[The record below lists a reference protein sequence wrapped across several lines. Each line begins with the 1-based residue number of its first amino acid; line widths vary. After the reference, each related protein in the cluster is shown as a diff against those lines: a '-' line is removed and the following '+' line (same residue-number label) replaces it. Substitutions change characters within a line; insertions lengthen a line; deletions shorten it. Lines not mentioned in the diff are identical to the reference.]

1 MKTRSKLAAGF
12 LTLMSV
18 ATLAACSGKTS
29 NGTNVVTMKGD
40 TITVSDFYDQVKT
53 SKAAQQS
60 MLTLI
65 LSRVFDTQYGDK
77 VSDKKVSEAYNKTAK
92 GYGNSFSSALSQAG
106 LTPEGYK
113 QQIRTTMLVEYAV
126 KEAAK
131 KELTEANYK
140 EAYKNYTPETSVQ
153 VIKLD
158 AEDKAKSVLK
168 DVKADGADFAKI
180 AKEKTT
186 ATDKKVEYK
195 FDSAGTT
202 LPKEVMSAA
211 FKLDKNGVSDVVSTV
226 DSTTYKTS
234 YYIIK
239 VTDKTE
245 KKSDWK
251 SYKNRLKEV
260 ILKDKTSDRAFQN
273 KVISKA
279 LEKANVKIKDKAFA
293 GILSQYAT
301 TSGSSSLKNS

>member
-131 KELTEANYK
+131 KELTEASYK

-301 TSGSSSLKNS
+301 TSGSSSLKK

>member
-29 NGTNVVTMKGD
+29 NGTNVITMKGD

-301 TSGSSSLKNS
+301 TSGSSSLKK

>member
-202 LPKEVMSAA
+202 LPKEVISAA

-301 TSGSSSLKNS
+301 TSGSSSLKK

>member
-301 TSGSSSLKNS
+301 TSGSSLLKK

>member
-195 FDSAGTT
+195 FDSAGTS

-226 DSTTYKTS
+226 DSTIYKTS

-260 ILKDKTSDRAFQN
+260 ILKDKTSDRSFQN

-301 TSGSSSLKNS
+301 TSGSSSLKK

>member
-92 GYGNSFSSALSQAG
+92 GYGSSFSSALSQAG
-106 LTPEGYK
+106 LTPESYK

-158 AEDKAKSVLK
+158 AEDKAKAVLK
-168 DVKADGADFAKI
+168 DVKAEGADFAKI

-195 FDSAGTT
+195 FDSAGTS

-234 YYIIK
+234 YYIVK

-251 SYKNRLKEV
+251 AYKNRLKEV
-260 ILKDKTSDRAFQN
+260 ILKDKTSDKAFQN

-301 TSGSSSLKNS
+301 TSGSSSLKK

>member
-1 MKTRSKLAAGF
+1 MKTRSKFAAGF

-195 FDSAGTT
+195 FDSAGTS

-301 TSGSSSLKNS
+301 TSGSSSLKK

>member
-195 FDSAGTT
+195 FDSVGTT

-301 TSGSSSLKNS
+301 TSGSSSLKK

>member
-1 MKTRSKLAAGF
+1 MKTRSKLAVGF

-301 TSGSSSLKNS
+301 TSGSSSLKK

>member
-211 FKLDKNGVSDVVSTV
+211 FKLDKNGVSDVVLTV

-301 TSGSSSLKNS
+301 TSGSSSLKK

>member
-195 FDSAGTT
+195 FDSAGTS
-202 LPKEVMSAA
+202 LPKEVMAAA

-301 TSGSSSLKNS
+301 TSGSSSLKK

>member
-29 NGTNVVTMKGD
+29 NGTNVVTMKSD

-301 TSGSSSLKNS
+301 TSGSSSLKK

>member
-126 KEAAK
+126 KEASK

-301 TSGSSSLKNS
+301 TSGSSSLKK

>member
-1 MKTRSKLAAGF
+1 MKTRSKLVAGF

-195 FDSAGTT
+195 FDSAGTS

-301 TSGSSSLKNS
+301 TSGSSSLKK

>member
-260 ILKDKTSDRAFQN
+260 ILKDKISDRAFQN

-301 TSGSSSLKNS
+301 TSGSSSLKK

>member
-126 KEAAK
+126 KEVAK

-195 FDSAGTT
+195 FDSAGTS

-301 TSGSSSLKNS
+301 TSGSSSLKK

>member
-226 DSTTYKTS
+226 DSTTYKKS

-301 TSGSSSLKNS
+301 TSGSSSLKK

>member
-113 QQIRTTMLVEYAV
+113 QQIRTTMFVEYAV

-301 TSGSSSLKNS
+301 TSGSSSLKK

>member
-168 DVKADGADFAKI
+168 DVKVDGADFAKI

-301 TSGSSSLKNS
+301 TSGSSSLKK

>member
-168 DVKADGADFAKI
+168 DIKADGADFAKI

-301 TSGSSSLKNS
+301 TSGSSSLKK

>member
-168 DVKADGADFAKI
+168 DVKADGADFAKF

-301 TSGSSSLKNS
+301 TSGSSSLKK

>member
-92 GYGNSFSSALSQAG
+92 GYGNSFSSALSQVG

-195 FDSAGTT
+195 FDSAGTS

-301 TSGSSSLKNS
+301 TSGSSSLKK

>member
-195 FDSAGTT
+195 FDSAGTS
-202 LPKEVMSAA
+202 LPQEVMSAA

-301 TSGSSSLKNS
+301 TSGSSSLKK

>member
-202 LPKEVMSAA
+202 LPKEVMAAA

-293 GILSQYAT
+293 GILSQYAI
-301 TSGSSSLKNS
+301 TSGSSSLKK

>member
-195 FDSAGTT
+195 FDSAGTS

-260 ILKDKTSDRAFQN
+260 ILKDKISDRAFQN

-301 TSGSSSLKNS
+301 TSGSSSLKK

>member
-195 FDSAGTT
+195 FDSAGIS

-260 ILKDKTSDRAFQN
+260 ILKDKTSDRSFQN

-301 TSGSSSLKNS
+301 TSGSSSLKK

>member
-113 QQIRTTMLVEYAV
+113 QQIRTTMLVKYAV

-301 TSGSSSLKNS
+301 TSGSSSLKK

>member
-106 LTPEGYK
+106 LTPDGYK

-301 TSGSSSLKNS
+301 TSGSSSLKK

>member
-195 FDSAGTT
+195 FDSVGTS

-301 TSGSSSLKNS
+301 TSGSSSLKK

>member
-92 GYGNSFSSALSQAG
+92 GYGNSFSSALSQAD

-301 TSGSSSLKNS
+301 TSGSSSLKK

>member
-202 LPKEVMSAA
+202 LPKEVMAAA

-301 TSGSSSLKNS
+301 TSGLSSLKK

>member
-113 QQIRTTMLVEYAV
+113 QQIRTTILVEYAV

-301 TSGSSSLKNS
+301 TSGSSSLKK

>member
-113 QQIRTTMLVEYAV
+113 QQIRTTMLVEYVV

-301 TSGSSSLKNS
+301 TSGSSSLKK

>member
-195 FDSAGTT
+195 FDSAGTS

-239 VTDKTE
+239 VTDRTE

-301 TSGSSSLKNS
+301 TSGSSSLKK

>member
-195 FDSAGTT
+195 FDSAGTS

-301 TSGSSSLKNS
+301 TSGSSSLKK

>member
-18 ATLAACSGKTS
+18 ATLVACSGKTS

-301 TSGSSSLKNS
+301 TSGSSSLKK

>member
-1 MKTRSKLAAGF
+1 MKIRSKLAAGF

-301 TSGSSSLKNS
+301 TSGSSSLKK

>member
-18 ATLAACSGKTS
+18 AILAACSGKTS

-202 LPKEVMSAA
+202 LPKEVMAAA

-301 TSGSSSLKNS
+301 TSGSSSLKK

>member
-202 LPKEVMSAA
+202 LPKEVMSVA

-301 TSGSSSLKNS
+301 TSGSSSLKK

>member
-301 TSGSSSLKNS
+301 TNGSSSLKK